1 MAPEAVLFDLDGTI
15 WDSWPW
21 YAHLAGIRGRASR
34 NAVILEQGQPAATI
48 LRQAGVTPARF
59 PTLCE
64 RNISTLSI
72 YPGVRRGLE
81 EMSKRSIPSGIV
93 TNLPGWIVLPML
105 RSLRL
110 QDYFGAIV
118 DYGRPA
124 RRKPHPEPL
133 LITLRDLGIA
143 ASPAIWYVGDSISD
157 CQAARAA
164 GVSFAWASY
173 GYGSERPPGTDKVI
187 TRFRQALSL

>member
-1 MAPEAVLFDLDGTI
+1 MATEAVLFDLDGTI

-59 PTLCE
+59 PALCE
-64 RNISTLSI
+64 RNISTLSL

-81 EMSKRSIPSGIV
+81 EMSKRSIPYGIV

-105 RSLRL
+105 RSLGLR
-110 QDYFGAIV
+110 DYFGAIV
-118 DYGRPA
+118 DYGTPR

-133 LITLRDLGIA
+133 LIAVRELGIA
-143 ASPAIWYVGDSISD
+143 ASPATWYVGDSSND
-157 CQAARAA
+157 CQAANAA
-164 GVSFAWASY
+164 GLSFAWASY
-173 GYGSERPPGTDKVI
+173 GYGQQRPPGADKIVN
-187 TRFRQALSL
+187 RFRQVLAL